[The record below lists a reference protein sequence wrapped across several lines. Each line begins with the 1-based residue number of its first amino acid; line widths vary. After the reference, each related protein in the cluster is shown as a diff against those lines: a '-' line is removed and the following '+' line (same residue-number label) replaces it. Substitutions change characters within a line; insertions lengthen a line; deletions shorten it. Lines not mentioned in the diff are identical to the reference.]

1 MSTNKNN
8 KLTSED
14 IEAKRYAV
22 WILEECDAPIN
33 EIEWLF
39 SKLSSDVQN
48 EIRDNVL
55 KFIK

>member
-1 MSTNKNN
+1 MKKEN
-8 KLTSED
+8 KLTAED

-22 WILEECDAPIN
+22 WILEECNEPIN

-39 SKLSSDVQN
+39 SNLTLDAQN
-48 EIRDNVL
+48 DIRDNVL